1 MLEAFQSLREELA
14 VKKPAEVDPSPH
26 ASKAG
31 PSSNSAAH
39 LDLPPPR
46 SSTNAQSEAMDVDV
60 GPALPP
66 RLVLNQTSSDQ
77 YVAPSEAI
85 PKDSSY
91 SHKKQSHRQTVAPSS
106 ASDQL
111 DEDSDKPRIH
121 PRPKKHSD
129 KSKHKSRSRYVSSS
143 EEDHSPV
150 ARHRSSKPSRGQPS
164 GAASDQDLP
173 QHDPDPPYYREVA
186 LSDIPSQYSEEV
198 DTFRRILSLTPG
210 TLCLGLQLQC
220 WVWMTKKAVKSSDLE
235 VLPLSYHLAQLS
247 RTPLINFNTI
257 SKLPI
262 YLRENMSS
270 LLHPLL
276 SGIRLDSPL
285 FKTKSR
291 S

>member
-1 MLEAFQSLREELA
+1 MLEAFQSLREELTI
-14 VKKPAEVDPSPH
+14 KKPAEVEPSSH
-26 ASKAG
+26 ASKPG
-31 PSSNSAAH
+31 PSSNIAAH

-66 RLVLNQTSSDQ
+66 RLVLNQTTSDQ

-85 PKDSSY
+85 PKDSLY

-111 DEDSDKPRIH
+111 DEDSNEPRIH
-121 PRPKKHSD
+121 STRPMKHSD

-150 ARHRSSKPSRGQPS
+150 ARHRSSKPSRAQPS

-220 WVWMTKKAVKSSDLE
+220 WVWTTKKAVKSSDLE
-235 VLPLSYHLAQLS
+235 VLPLFYHLAQLS
-247 RTPLINFNTI
+247 RTPLINFSMI
-257 SKLPI
+257 LKLPI
-262 YLRENMSS
+262 
-270 LLHPLL
+270 
-276 SGIRLDSPL
+276 
-285 FKTKSR
+285 
-291 S
+291 